1 MPRIR
6 ASTAIVLGSP
16 QGDPICC
23 REQECMQLKPAERAE
38 MQLHGSTEANLTAA
52 IRSANRLRGRAI
64 YRETVAFWA
73 ELVLHARHELSCSD
87 ASDSDSLARL
97 VAELELEIDKRS
109 GSPS

>member
-1 MPRIR
+1 MNR
-6 ASTAIVLGSP
+6 A
-16 QGDPICC
+16 
-23 REQECMQLKPAERAE
+23 ECE

-64 YRETVAFWA
+64 YEDTIAFWA
-73 ELVLHARHELSCSD
+73 GSCCTLVAEPSCSN
-87 ASDSDSLARL
+87 ALPSHSLARL

>member
-1 MPRIR
+1 MLRSRLYCDR
-6 ASTAIVLGSP
+6 AKIGSP
-16 QGDPICC
+16 RADCC
-23 REQECMQLKPAERAE
+23 REQECLQLKPAERAE

-64 YRETVAFWA
+64 YRETIAFWA
-73 ELVLHARHELSCSD
+73 ELVLHARRELSCGD
-87 ASDSDSLARL
+87 VTASNSLARL